1 MFTLGGVM
9 AVRCEGDSWRMEQ
22 VGEKQDFEAELSRL
36 GFRHEDFDLY
46 VRGANFGGS
55 NRAWT
60 AHYAVRVTNSA
71 ASKRNIYWGGPGEDW
86 IAQFA
91 ADASNGLYG
100 ELPRTRGEPL
110 RAGKRVASIRALSKY
125 R

>member
-1 MFTLGGVM
+1 M

-46 VRGANFGGS
+46 VRGASFGES

-71 ASKRNIYWGGPGEDW
+71 AGKRNIYWGGPGEEW
-86 IAQFA
+86 VEQFA
-91 ADASNGLYG
+91 ADARNGLYG
-100 ELPRTRGEPL
+100 DFPIRRGERL
-110 RAGKRVASIRALSKY
+110 SASKRALNPRAFSK
-125 R
+125 